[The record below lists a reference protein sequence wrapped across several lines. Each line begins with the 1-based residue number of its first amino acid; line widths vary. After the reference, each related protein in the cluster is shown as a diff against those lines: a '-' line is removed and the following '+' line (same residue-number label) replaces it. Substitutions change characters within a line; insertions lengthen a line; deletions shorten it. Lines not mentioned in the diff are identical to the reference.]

1 MYVYLKNKKHVY
13 VFICVYVHL
22 RAISQGLDYE
32 GHWTVAYQRK
42 WNHVCEPSASSD
54 SSMRWQTRPASIT
67 MPVSHASRCTTFSG
81 GVDRVKS

>member
-1 MYVYLKNKKHVY
+1 MHVYLRMGCLTQIVDIYISIHINTYMYVYLKNKKHVY

-42 WNHVCEPSASSD
+42 
-54 SSMRWQTRPASIT
+54 
-67 MPVSHASRCTTFSG
+67 
-81 GVDRVKS
+81 